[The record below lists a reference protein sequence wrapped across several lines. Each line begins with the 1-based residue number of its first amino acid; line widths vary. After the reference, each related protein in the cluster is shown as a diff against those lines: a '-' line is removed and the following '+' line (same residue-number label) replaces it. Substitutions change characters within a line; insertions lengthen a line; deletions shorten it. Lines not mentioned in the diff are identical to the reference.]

1 MVPIVII
8 MVLGTYNMRK
18 GVGASAS
25 INKYIYIYM
34 YMFAI
39 SNETCLLYVLLA
51 CVRAANID
59 KLPVTSERAILLYY
73 SLG

>member
-1 MVPIVII
+1 
-8 MVLGTYNMRK
+8 
-18 GVGASAS
+18 
-25 INKYIYIYM
+25 M